1 MRLFGHPVHPL
12 VVAFPIALLVLTP
25 LWDGAALL
33 GIAPE
38 LALVGYWSELA
49 GLVGGGLALVTGL
62 MDFLTL
68 KEPPPELTNAA
79 LRHAAFA
86 LATLGLYVTAFV
98 VRGGA
103 SGSVRPLV
111 LGLEIVGALGLGATG
126 WLGGHLV
133 FRHGVGVGFKKE

>member
-12 VVAFPIALLVLTP
+12 VVAFPIALLALTP

-38 LALVGYWSELA
+38 LALVGYWSELV
-49 GLVGGGLALVTGL
+49 GLIGGGLALVTGFV
-62 MDFLTL
+62 DFLTL

-86 LATLGLYVTAFV
+86 MTTLGFFVTAFV

-103 SGSVRPLV
+103 SGTVGPLV
-111 LGLEIVGALGLGATG
+111 LGLEGVGALCLVATG

-133 FRHGVGVGFKKE
+133 FRHGVGVDEHR